1 MKITNETYIGANNR
15 KSLVDFE
22 TPDEMEFT
30 NIVVFVHGYK
40 GYKDWGAW
48 NLVQS
53 YFISNRMAFCKFNLS
68 HNGGTVDDPL
78 DFPDLDAFSKN
89 KYSYEMEDI
98 ERILDWLEGKIDIS
112 NKRIHLIG
120 HSRGGGDV
128 ILAGKDK
135 RVTSIVTWASISD
148 IPSRFPKEEA
158 LQAWKENGFYT
169 VKNGRTKQDMPHLYS
184 FYEDWEKNK
193 EELNI
198 EKKAL
203 ELKKPVLHIHG
214 DEDEAVSI
222 TESEALSSW
231 TSGKLIIIS
240 DANHTFGSYQ
250 PYKENDIPSKLHE
263 ACNLTVQFIERQ

>member
-68 HNGGTVDDPL
+68 HNGGTVDDPI